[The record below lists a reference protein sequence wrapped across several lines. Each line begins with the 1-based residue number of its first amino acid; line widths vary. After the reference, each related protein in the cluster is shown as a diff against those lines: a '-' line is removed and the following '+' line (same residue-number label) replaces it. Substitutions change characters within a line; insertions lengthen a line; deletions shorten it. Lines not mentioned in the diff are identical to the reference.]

1 MNTFYHIE
9 NLELSKNFESI
20 VNFINTTALSQPLH
34 EVEHELFRYLLAM
47 GKNFLQEFIKQK
59 GTGKNS
65 DWIPENSHKLP
76 FNSIKERKYLSIFGE
91 IIIKRAYFWKKG
103 SSGYFPLDSE
113 LELPLRLHSNL
124 LDKWIQLQVTQGPYD
139 EGIENICDLLDLKV
153 SKKTVQEITQE
164 ASKEVENFYSQKVS
178 FDNEGSHIIAQV
190 DCKGVV
196 MVSKERPESKS
207 NVEFVRRAKGVS
219 KIGIRKDAVVTVD
232 FTINPVSRTPQEL
245 LEGLMLINSNQKKK
259 VKSENEANQKSKVDK
274 KIDREIKN
282 KQIAGTMYGKDK
294 AYKDLANRI
303 QARDPE
309 EKKSIFILI
318 DGAHSLKK
326 GFEKEFKARNWES
339 RVTGY
344 CLDIV
349 HATEYLWDAS
359 TAMHGETSSKRVSW
373 VKSALLKVLNSKVEV
388 VIKELT
394 EIMNESDSTFIV
406 KRLKRSI
413 TYFENHKDM
422 MDYKRYLEEG
432 YPIASG
438 AIEGACNTLVKDR
451 TDRSGMKWTKKGA
464 AAVINLRSARCNKDW
479 HDYWNFHVQKQ
490 SEKLYGKCTKLA
502 A

>member
-1 MNTFYHIE
+1 LI
-9 NLELSKNFESI
+9 
-20 VNFINTTALSQPLH
+20 P
-34 EVEHELFRYLLAM
+34 
-47 GKNFLQEFIKQK
+47 
-59 GTGKNS
+59 KNS
-65 DWIPENSHKLP
+65 NKLP
-76 FNSIKERKYLSIFGE
+76 FNSIKERRYLSIFGE

-113 LELPLRLHSNL
+113 LELPLHLHSNL
-124 LDKWIQLQVTQGPYD
+124 LDKWIQLQVAQGPYD

-164 ASKEVENFYSQKVS
+164 ASQEVENFYSQKVN
-178 FDNEGSHIIAQV
+178 FEDEGSHIIAQV

-196 MVSKERPESKS
+196 MVPKERPESKS
-207 NVEFVRRAKGVS
+207 NGKFVRRAKGVS

-245 LEGLMLINSNQKKK
+245 LEGLMLINSDQKKSEKETNLKTK
-259 VKSENEANQKSKVDK
+259 VEKR
-274 KIDREIKN
+274 IDREIKN

-303 QARDPE
+303 KARDPN
-309 EKKSIFILI
+309 EKKPIFILI

-326 GFEKEFKARNWES
+326 GFEKEFQARNWES

-359 TAMHGETSSKRVSW
+359 TAMYGETSSKRASW
-373 VKSALLKVLNSKVEV
+373 VESALLKVLNSNVEV

-394 EIMNESDSTFIV
+394 KKMNESKNKFIV

-464 AAVINLRSARCNKDW
+464 AAVLNLRSTRCNNDF
-479 HDYWNFHVQKQ
+479 HDYWNYHIQKQ
-490 SEKLYGKCTKLA
+490 SERLYGKCTKLA